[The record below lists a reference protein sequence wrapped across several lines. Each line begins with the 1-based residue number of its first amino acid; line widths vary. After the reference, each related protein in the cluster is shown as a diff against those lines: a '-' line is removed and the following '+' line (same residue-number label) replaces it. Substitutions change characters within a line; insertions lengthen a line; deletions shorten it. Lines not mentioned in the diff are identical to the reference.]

1 MVSDGSEG
9 AVGLCLPLANVSQVT
24 VGIPE
29 HGAAY
34 VAGGGSV
41 RVDGDA
47 RTVGLC
53 LPLAKVAVRVA
64 EDGAAHVAGR
74 VSEGVGMEGNAGSVE
89 RSVGLGLGFTLAEGM
104 AHQGHGPAA
113 KAG

>member
-1 MVSDGSEG
+1 MS
-9 AVGLCLPLANVSQVT
+9 LCISLANVSQVSM
-24 VGIPE
+24 GIPK

-47 RTVGLC
+47 WTVGLC

-64 EDGAAHVAGR
+64 EDSAAHVAGR
-74 VSEGVGMEGNAGSVE
+74 VSEGVGVECNAVSVE
-89 RSVGLGLGFTLAEGM
+89 RTVGLGLTLAEGM
-104 AHQGHGPAA
+104 AH
-113 KAG
+113 